1 MSINELIDEW
11 NIIKNKCI
19 HKNAV
24 LGGSP
29 YFARGEEY
37 DIWLMKCSRFLQ
49 NNYPNDSQTNQFIS
63 LAKDE
68 RHKETQYSV
77 LIGILSAIN
86 EMPPMN
92 KIGDIDNIIEQICIN
107 FHRCV
112 KSLQNRYS
120 SRETIYINDEYDV
133 QDLFQGILRLFVN
146 DVRPEDYVPSYA
158 GGNSR
163 TDFYLPQYETYI
175 ETKMIR
181 NGLDDKKVGEELSI
195 DITRYG
201 DRCKKIICFIYDK
214 DNKLKNP
221 YGLINDLEKL
231 GANRV
236 AVKVYISPL

>member
-1 MSINELIDEW
+1 MEHN
-11 NIIKNKCI
+11 NKCVY
-19 HKNAV
+19 KNAS

-49 NNYPNDSQTNQFIS
+49 NNYPNDSQTNLFIS

-68 RHKETQYSV
+68 RHKGTQYSV
-77 LIGILSAIN
+77 LIGILNAIN
-86 EMPPMN
+86 EMPSIN
-92 KIGDIDNIIEQICIN
+92 KIDDIDNIIEQICIN

-112 KSLQNRYS
+112 KSLLNRYS
-120 SRETIYINDEYDV
+120 NRETIYINDEYDV

-146 DVRPEDYVPSYA
+146 DVRPEDFVPSYA

-163 TDFYLPQYETYI
+163 TDFYLPQYETCI

-201 DRCKKIICFIYDK
+201 DKCKKIICFIYDK
-214 DNKLKNP
+214 DNKLKATP
-221 YGLINDLEKL
+221 HKDLQNEQKM
-231 GANRV
+231 
-236 AVKVYISPL
+236 I